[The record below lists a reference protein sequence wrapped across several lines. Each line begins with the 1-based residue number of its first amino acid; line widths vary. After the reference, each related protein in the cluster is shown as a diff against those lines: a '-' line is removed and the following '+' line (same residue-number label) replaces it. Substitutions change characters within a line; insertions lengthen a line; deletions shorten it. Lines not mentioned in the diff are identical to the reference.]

1 MYGNFT
7 MCKIKSISS
16 FLAIV
21 LIFACGATA
30 RAQQPKT
37 LPKKPPVTKP
47 VPKRPAAT
55 PAPKPAA
62 THTTPKPAD
71 KSADKPADAAPPPAP
86 PAAAAVPPAT
96 PDKDAA
102 KKAPAS
108 PEDLGPKPET
118 NPAVLSA
125 LEMPRKKPADYVQ
138 SILLLIDLG
147 RPELAKPILAD
158 LTKLELTDA
167 QRQELVDEFGAGG
180 MLKLSHSKELAPA
193 GATFAD
199 ACMAVSSAATN
210 NPQRIATLI
219 GQLSDPSPETRLLAQ
234 HDLAATGP
242 KAATATLE
250 AFAKE
255 TDRNRRA
262 ALAAGV
268 AGMHPFADGMLLA
281 MLDTHDPVLRAD
293 VADLLRQLQV
303 PQAQPLVAAEAAA
316 EHEISIALSSYER
329 GTPIFMTDQDN
340 QVELWQWSDATKQ
353 LSSARVPAAE
363 ARIVW
368 MSKLARMLAQLQP
381 QNPDYQRR
389 ALVLAWEAES
399 SKLAPRNWPVNPKF
413 ISQAD
418 PQFLND
424 VLTESLK
431 YNHSHAAISAIKAMA
446 EQHNPSVLMTPDGK
460 PSPLASA
467 LGSPNRNVRFAA
479 LTAIMALDPTSPY
492 PGSSRVPEALAWFAA
507 SSAEQRALV
516 AMPTSAAA
524 TNLAGQLASQKFSAE
539 ATNSGRELLAM
550 ARDMTD
556 VEAIFVDM
564 DIILPH
570 IREVLYE
577 LRMNPATGEVPI
589 AIMAAEG
596 RLEAAKKLAEEHQR
610 VIAVPRIHSD
620 EVLTKVVQQL
630 AALNDLDAVPANE
643 RVAQATQAKTWLT
656 KLESGAR
663 PFYVIRRVAR
673 LASAP
678 PHRDAPE
685 NLPKP

>member
-1 MYGNFT
+1 
-7 MCKIKSISS
+7 MCKIKSISTC
-16 FLAIV
+16 LAIA
-21 LIFACGATA
+21 LLLACGVTA

-47 VPKRPAAT
+47 APKRPAT
-55 PAPKPAA
+55 PPAPKPAV
-62 THTTPKPAD
+62 THTAPK
-71 KSADKPADAAPPPAP
+71 SADAAPAPAP
-86 PAAAAVPPAT
+86 AAPAAIPPAT

-102 KKAPAS
+102 KKGPAG
-108 PEDLGPKPET
+108 PADIGPKPET

-125 LEMPRKKPADYVQ
+125 LEMPRTKPADYVEA
-138 SILLLIDLG
+138 ILLLIDLG

-158 LTKLELTDA
+158 LAKLELTDA
-167 QRQELVDEFGAGG
+167 QRQELVDQFGAGDL
-180 MLKLSHSKELAPA
+180 LKLSHSKELAPE

-199 ACMAVSSAATN
+199 ACIAVASAITN

-250 AFAKE
+250 TFAKE
-255 TDRNRRA
+255 PNRNRRA
-262 ALAAGV
+262 ALAAGI
-268 AGMHPFADGMLLA
+268 AAMHPLVDGMLLA
-281 MLDTHDPVLRAD
+281 MVDTHDPVLRAD
-293 VADLLRQLQV
+293 VADLLHQLEV
-303 PQAQPLVAAEAAA
+303 PQAQPLVATSASGS
-316 EHEISIALSSYER
+316 EHEISSALSSYER
-329 GTPIFMTDQDN
+329 GTPIFMADQDN
-340 QVELWQWSDATKQ
+340 QVELWQWNDATKQ

-368 MSKLARMLAQLQP
+368 MSKLARTLSQLQP

-399 SKLAPRNWPVNPKF
+399 SKLTPRNWPVNPKF

-431 YNHSHAAISAIKAMA
+431 DNHPHAAVAAINAMA
-446 EQHNPSVLMTPDGK
+446 QRRDLGVLMTSDGK

-467 LGSPNRNVRFAA
+467 LASPNRNVRFAA
-479 LTAIMALDPTSPY
+479 LTAIMALDPASPY
-492 PGSSRVPEALAWFAA
+492 PGSSRVPEALAWFAS
-507 SSAEQRALV
+507 SSAESRALV
-516 AMPTSAAA
+516 AMPTSSAA
-524 TNLAGQLASQKFSAE
+524 TNLAGQLASQKFTAE

-550 ARDMTD
+550 ARDTTD
-556 VEAIFVDM
+556 VDAIFVDM

-596 RLEAAKKLAEEHQR
+596 RLDAAKRLTEEHQR
-610 VIAVPRIHSD
+610 VIAVPRPHSD
-620 EVLTKVVQQL
+620 EVLANVVKQL
-630 AALNDLDAVPANE
+630 ATLADRDAVPANE
-643 RVAQATQAKTWLT
+643 RVAQATQAKAWLA

-663 PFYVIRRVAR
+663 PFYVIRRMAR
-673 LASAP
+673 LAPTP

-685 NLPKP
+685 NLPTP

>member
-1 MYGNFT
+1 
-7 MCKIKSISS
+7 MCKLKSISTC
-16 FLAIV
+16 LAIALV
-21 LIFACGATA
+21 FACGVTA

-37 LPKKPPVTKP
+37 TPKKPPVTKP
-47 VPKRPAAT
+47 AVKRPAAT
-55 PAPKPAA
+55 AAPKPAA
-62 THTTPKPAD
+62 THTAPTP
-71 KSADKPADAAPPPAP
+71 ADKPADAAPPAAP
-86 PAAAAVPPAT
+86 PVAAPVPPAT
-96 PDKDAA
+96 PDKDTA
-102 KKAPAS
+102 KKAPAG
-108 PEDLGPKPET
+108 PADIGPKPET
-118 NPAVLSA
+118 DPAVLSA
-125 LEMPRKKPADYVQ
+125 LEMPHKKPADFVQ

-167 QRQELVDEFGAGG
+167 QRQELVDEFGAGN
-180 MLKLSHSKELAPA
+180 MLKLSHSKELAPE

-199 ACMAVSSAATN
+199 ACMAVASAITN

-250 AFAKE
+250 TFAKE
-255 TDRNRRA
+255 PDRNRRA
-262 ALAAGV
+262 ALAAGI
-268 AGMHPFADGMLLA
+268 APMHPFVDGMLLA

-303 PQAQPLVAAEAAA
+303 PQAQPLVTASDAAA
-316 EHEISIALSSYER
+316 EHEISTALSSYER
-329 GTPIFMTDQDN
+329 GTPIFLTDQDN
-340 QVELWQWSDATKQ
+340 QVELWQWNDATKQ
-353 LSSARVPAAE
+353 LSSARIPAAE

-368 MSKLARMLAQLQP
+368 MSKLARTLTQLQP

-399 SKLAPRNWPVNPKF
+399 SKLTPRNWPVNPKF
-413 ISQAD
+413 ISRAD

-431 YNHSHAAISAIKAMA
+431 NNHSHAAISAIKAMA
-446 EQHNPSVLMTPDGK
+446 ERHDPSVLMTSDGK

-479 LTAIMALDPTSPY
+479 LTAIMALDPASPY

-507 SSAEQRALV
+507 SSADQRALV
-516 AMPTSAAA
+516 AMPTRAAA
-524 TNLAGQLASQKFSAE
+524 TDLAGQLVPQKFTAE
-539 ATNSGRELLAM
+539 ATNSGRELIAL
-550 ARDMTD
+550 ARDTTD

-564 DIILPH
+564 DIIAPH

-596 RLEAAKKLAEEHQR
+596 RLDAAKKLAEEHQR
-610 VIAVPRIHSD
+610 VIAVPRLHSD
-620 EVLTKVVQQL
+620 EVLTKVVQQM
-630 AALNDLDAVPANE
+630 AALNDRDAVPANE
-643 RVAQATQAKTWLT
+643 RVAQATQAKAWLT
-656 KLESGAR
+656 KLESGGR
-663 PFYVIRRVAR
+663 PFYVIRRMAR
-673 LASAP
+673 LTPAA